1 MLEYN
6 TICYCYKMQTSDN
19 SIAGLSLSDIY
30 QEIAFRCRVRKLL
43 FEFDTFGHGQAQN
56 MLNHHYIVS
65 LQTKY
70 FFVNNSVAIN
80 LLLLSHNDGVVRRV
94 PGLID

>member
-1 MLEYN
+1 
-6 TICYCYKMQTSDN
+6 MQTSDN

-65 LQTKY
+65 IRREINFHTSLQTKY